1 MQIIISHVNTDF
13 DALASMLAAKKLYP
27 NAKLVVSDKQNAAVN
42 QFLAIY
48 RDSIDLILDHLIDWS
63 EVTELILVDVASLER
78 TGNYAKEINTKD
90 VKITIYD
97 HHPPQNGDVKSK
109 NASIEMVGATVTLL
123 IEEIRKRSLP
133 VSSFEATVFGLGIYT
148 DTGSFTY
155 SNTTSRDLVAA
166 SFLMDQGM
174 NLEIIQRFSDQM
186 LFQQQQEIFNQLLL
200 QSTEFE
206 MDGLNIIVS
215 SYRQKKF
222 QGGLSTLTRKLLE
235 TTGADAVLIIV
246 EMQKRVYIVGRASSD
261 RINFLPLVTDWGG
274 GGHEKAASATLKKV
288 DLEAVVPQVI
298 NKLEQ
303 ILKPAITARVIMASP
318 VKSIPPEMTIEEA
331 AILMYRYGH
340 TGFPIVKDDELVGI
354 ISRRDLD
361 KATHHGLGHAPVK
374 AYMSSKVISIR
385 PDTSLE
391 EIQTTMIK
399 YDIGRLPVVDQ
410 GKLVGILSR
419 TNVIEILHNQALKED
434 LQQSAMNELHNNLR
448 ARMKNQLPED
458 VFVLLKEIG
467 TTATNSNTSV
477 FLIGGIVR
485 DIILGRPNDDIDIVV
500 EGDGIDFSK
509 RLVEDYGGEVKTH
522 EDFGTATWTHPTGLK
537 IDITS
542 SRLEYYDHPAALP
555 DVEHSTLKED
565 LYRRDFTIN
574 AMAICL
580 DQKTFGQLVD
590 PFQGKTHLEDKT
602 IKVLYNLSFI
612 EDPTRILRAV
622 RFETRFQFLM
632 DDHTKELAL
641 ISIDK
646 MKALS
651 ATRINHELEKLFSE
665 DHPSQAL
672 KRLFELEFWQQF
684 GIDRSQSLQCFTHA
698 KHLEQFYKKKDSY
711 KNLNQKPS
719 WFMYFLIPFYN
730 ENDLQAAQRFALTKK
745 DNKLLKE
752 VSDLKSHNSWQYL
765 SDIGKL
771 HRLLKPYSEESI
783 VFFITNELP
792 YRELVMNYLQIRESL
807 PTYLTGEDLK
817 NSGLK
822 PGPLFSSVL
831 LDLEIAV
838 LNNEVQN
845 KAQAFEWLKEKI
857 NERN

>member
-27 NAKLVVSDKQNAAVN
+27 NAKLVVSDKQNAAVK

-48 RDSIDLILDHLIDWS
+48 RDSIDLIQDHTIDWS
-63 EVTELILVDVASLER
+63 NVTELILVDVASLER
-78 TGNYAKEINTKD
+78 TGNYAKELNTNT
-90 VKITIYD
+90 VKVTVYD
-97 HHPPQNGDVKSK
+97 HHPPQEDDVKSQ
-109 NASIEMVGATVTLL
+109 SGTIEFVGATVTIL

-133 VSSFEATVFGLGIYT
+133 ISSFEATVFGLGIYT

-155 SNTTSRDLVAA
+155 SNTTSRDLQAA
-166 SFLMDQGM
+166 SFLMENGM

-186 LFQQQQEIFNQLLL
+186 LFQQQQEIFNHLLL

-206 MDGLNIIVS
+206 LDGLSIIVS
-215 SYRQKKF
+215 SYQQKKF

-235 TTGADAVLIIV
+235 TTGADAVLTIV

-261 RINFLPLVTDWGG
+261 RINFLPLMNEFGG

-288 DLEAVVPQVI
+288 
-298 NKLEQ
+298 NLEQ
-303 ILKPAITARVIMASP
+303 VVAQVTSTIKQIIKPAITARIIMASP

-331 AILMYRYGH
+331 ANLMYRYGH
-340 TGFPIVKDDELVGI
+340 TGFPIVNEEELIGI

-374 AYMSSKVISIR
+374 AYMSSKVVSID

-391 EIQTTMIK
+391 EIQTIMIK
-399 YDIGRLPVVDQ
+399 HDIGRLPVVDQ

-434 LQQSAMNELHNNLR
+434 LQKSALNELQNNLR
-448 ARMKNQLPED
+448 AQMKNQLSGE
-458 VFVLLKEIG
+458 VFHLLKDIG
-467 TTATNSNTSV
+467 TTGTNAQTSV
-477 FLIGGIVR
+477 YLIGGIVR
-485 DIILGRPNDDIDIVV
+485 DIMLGRENDDIDIVV
-500 EGDGIDFSK
+500 EGDGIHFSK
-509 RLVEDYGGEVKTH
+509 LLVEDYGGEVKTH

-580 DQKTFGQLVD
+580 NQMKFGQLVD
-590 PFQGKTHLEDKT
+590 PFQGKTHLEEKT
-602 IKVLYNLSFI
+602 IKILHNLSFI

-651 ATRINHELEKLFSE
+651 ATRIIHELEKLFNE
-665 DHPSQAL
+665 EHPSEGIN
-672 KRLFELEFWQQF
+672 RLFDLQFWQQF
-684 GIDRSQSLQCFTHA
+684 GIQETQTIPSVTHA
-698 KHLEQFYKKKDSY
+698 KRLEQFYMNNRLKTL
-711 KNLNQKPS
+711 LNKKPS
-719 WFMYFLIPFYN
+719 WFMYLLIPFYY
-730 ENDLQAAQRFALTKK
+730 EDAFETAKPFALTKK
-745 DNKLLKE
+745 DRKFIKE
-752 VSDLKSHNSWQYL
+752 IFDLKSHVNWQEDTE
-765 SDIGKL
+765 DIGNL
-771 HRLLKPYSEESI
+771 HRLLKPYSVEAIIFYIVDEELSCQQS
-783 VFFITNELP
+783 
-792 YRELVMNYLQIRESL
+792 VMNYLEKRSYL

-817 NSGLK
+817 NYGLK
-822 PGPLFSSVL
+822 PGPLFSNVL
-831 LDLEIAV
+831 LDLEIAILNEKV
-838 LNNEVQN
+838 NNE
-845 KAQAFEWLKEKI
+845 AEAFTWLIEKFK
-857 NERN
+857 

>member
-48 RDSIDLILDHLIDWS
+48 RDSIDLIQDHLINWS
-63 EVTELILVDVASLER
+63 DVTELILVDVASLER
-78 TGNYAKEINTKD
+78 TGNYAKDINTEN
-90 VKITIYD
+90 VQITIYD
-97 HHPPQNGDVKSK
+97 HHPPHNNDVKSK
-109 NASIEMVGATVTLL
+109 IGSIELVGATVTLL

-155 SNTTSRDLVAA
+155 SNTTSRDLAAA
-166 SFLMDQGM
+166 SFLMDRGM

-200 QSTEFE
+200 QSTEYE

-215 SYRQKKF
+215 SYQQKKF

-235 TTGADAVLIIV
+235 TTGADAVLTIV

-261 RINFLPLVTDWGG
+261 RINFLPLVTEWGG

-298 NKLEQ
+298 SKLEQ
-303 ILKPAITARVIMASP
+303 ILKPAITARVIMVGP
-318 VKSIPPEMTIEEA
+318 VKSLPPEMTIEEA
-331 AILMYRYGH
+331 AKLMYRYGH

-374 AYMSSKVISIR
+374 AYMSTKVISIH

-391 EIQTTMIK
+391 EIQTIMIK
-399 YDIGRLPVVDQ
+399 HDIGRLPVVDQ

-448 ARMKNQLPED
+448 AKMKNQLPLA
-458 VFVLLKEIG
+458 VFRLLKEIG
-467 TTATNSNTSV
+467 TTATHSNTSA

-485 DIILGRPNDDIDIVV
+485 DIILGRSNDDIDIVV
-500 EGDGIDFSK
+500 EGDGIRFSHQ
-509 RLVEDYGGEVKTH
+509 LVKDYGGEVKTH

-580 DQKTFGQLVD
+580 DQKKFGQLVD
-590 PFQGKTHLEDKT
+590 PFQGKSHLEEKT

-612 EDPTRILRAV
+612 EDPTRILRAA
-622 RFETRFQFLM
+622 RFETRFQFSM

-651 ATRINHELEKLFSE
+651 ATRINHELEKLFTE
-665 DHPSQAL
+665 DYPSQAV
-672 KRLFELEFWQQF
+672 KRLFELQFWQQF
-684 GIDRSQSLQCFTHA
+684 GIQGSHLTQCF
-698 KHLEQFYKKKDSY
+698 KHGQQLEEFYKSQHSY
-711 KNLNQKPS
+711 KTLDQKPS
-719 WFMYFLIPFYN
+719 WFMYFLIPFYY
-730 ENDLQAAQRFALTKK
+730 ENDLKGAQRFALTKK

-752 VSDLKSHNSWQYL
+752 ISDLKVHAPWKHL
-765 SDIGKL
+765 SDIGEL
-771 HRLLKPYSEESI
+771 HRLLKPYSAESI
-783 VFFITNELP
+783 LFFITNEFRNDDRFL
-792 YRELVMNYLQIRESL
+792 NYLQARENL
-807 PTYLTGEDLK
+807 PIYLTGEDLK

-838 LNNEVQN
+838 LNGQVQN
-845 KAQAFEWLKEKI
+845 EEQAFKWLKEKI
-857 NERN
+857 K